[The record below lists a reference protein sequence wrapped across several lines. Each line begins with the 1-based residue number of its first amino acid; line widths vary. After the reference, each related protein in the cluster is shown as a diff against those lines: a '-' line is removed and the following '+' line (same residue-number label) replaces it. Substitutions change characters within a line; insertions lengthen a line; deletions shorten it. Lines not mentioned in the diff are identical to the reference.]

1 MESPAFIDDE
11 VIADSEEDMEQDIY
25 PGPGGQY
32 LPRLDTLRLSGT
44 TSTGPG
50 SSNPYRAS
58 SVSEFPSHLQPA
70 KAISSISA
78 FTAGPSAIPDLPARF
93 TSPSGKGKEKA
104 ADTSITDFAP
114 MQGTIADRAKTRQRT
129 QKPSPRSTSDVIEL
143 TSDEDDDDDELSLKP
158 SKPQSRP
165 KPKPKAK
172 PKAKDPTKPK
182 QVQVQNT
189 PNPTSVSDPPPRPR
203 PRPRPKRPKITEEP
217 APVFTPGAGPFPP
230 TSTPPIP
237 SHGPE
242 IPIATS
248 PPMPHQNS
256 HTRLTSDHPMN
267 LELPPSDPPMPSFA
281 TVHTENHVPRIE
293 TLPADRPSSP
303 SSLFSERSTASKSNK
318 RKRAQPD
325 IEAEIDELATSQG
338 VPDNVGVGGAHISPP
353 MMGPPPTFFA
363 GSSSASSIVE
373 GVTTTPSNQIPAE
386 MHIPPGDVV
395 DLTMLPP
402 TLAPLKV
409 KKPRKSSKAEA
420 GIDEEAAVPRAVVL
434 DEDDQDG
441 DFNPAGDSATKKKGK
456 SKAKEKVAKPTK
468 SKGKP
473 KESATAG
480 ISPKAQVEVVIT
492 TTKGKGRAKAPAK
505 NKGKQK
511 DSAAADKEVFKSRE
525 FIEDSDDELQL
536 VGSAAATAAADDN
549 IPLPVLP
556 NTIDNEA
563 RSNSA
568 VATRPTMAGGLATS
582 SSSAAP
588 SKGSHTQAEMKGD
601 NPPSSRRGNKRKL
614 IVESD
619 AEEGAAEEGGVV
631 HVNVSP
637 SATKKKR
644 KTGDGD
650 KNDKS
655 KKSKDKKGTKRVLL
669 SDEEEEDVYKAVDDD
684 EEGPNKE
691 KRTKKT
697 PRKASRKII
706 DDDDE
711 QEPANEENPEE
722 PRDSTKV

>member
-11 VIADSEEDMEQDIY
+11 VIADSEEDVEQDIY
-25 PGPGGQY
+25 PGPRGQY
-32 LPRLDTLRLSGT
+32 HPRLDILHLSGT
-44 TSTGPG
+44 TSAGPG

-78 FTAGPSAIPDLPARF
+78 FTAGPSALPDHPARF

-104 ADTSITDFAP
+104 ADTSITDFVP

-129 QKPSPRSTSDVIEL
+129 QKPSSRFMSDVIEL
-143 TSDEDDDDDELSLKP
+143 TDEDEDDELSLKP
-158 SKPQSRP
+158 SRP

-172 PKAKDPTKPK
+172 PKAKEPTKPK
-182 QVQVQNT
+182 QVQNT
-189 PNPTSVSDPPPRPR
+189 PNPTSASDPPPRPR
-203 PRPRPKRPKITEEP
+203 PRPRPKRPKIAEEP
-217 APVFTPGAGPFPP
+217 APAFAPGAGPFPP

-248 PPMPHQNS
+248 PLTPIPHQNWR
-256 HTRLTSDHPMN
+256 TRLTTDHAMN
-267 LELPPSDPPMPSFA
+267 FDLPPSDPPIPSFT
-281 TVHTENHVPRIE
+281 TVHTDNRVPRIE
-293 TLPADRPSSP
+293 TLPAGRPSSP
-303 SSLFSERSTASKSNK
+303 SSLFSELSTPSKSNK
-318 RKRAQPD
+318 RKAHPD
-325 IEAEIDELATSQG
+325 VDAEIDELATSQG
-338 VPDNVGVGGAHISPP
+338 APDNVGVGRAHISPR

-373 GVTTTPSNQIPAE
+373 GVNTTPSNQIPTA
-386 MHIPPGDVV
+386 MHIPPGEVV

-402 TLAPLKV
+402 TLAPPKA
-409 KKPRKSSKAEA
+409 KKPRKSNKAE
-420 GIDEEAAVPRAVVL
+420 GPVDEDAVPRAVVL
-434 DEDDQDG
+434 DENDQDS

-456 SKAKEKVAKPTK
+456 SKAKEKAVKPTK
-468 SKGKP
+468 SKGKA
-473 KESATAG
+473 KESAVAG

-492 TTKGKGRAKAPAK
+492 TAKGKARARAPAK

-511 DSAAADKEVFKSRE
+511 DTASADKEVFKSRE

-536 VGSAAATAAADDN
+536 VGSAAAAND
-549 IPLPVLP
+549 ILPP
-556 NTIDNEA
+556 APIDNEA
-563 RSNSA
+563 RSDLA
-568 VATRPTMAGGLATS
+568 TTLTRPTVAGGLATS

-588 SKGSHTQAEMKGD
+588 SKGFNTQAEMKGD
-601 NPPSSRRGNKRKL
+601 NPPTNRRGHNKRKT

-619 AEEGAAEEGGVV
+619 ADEGAAEEGGVV
-631 HVNVSP
+631 HINASP
-637 SATKKKR
+637 SVTKKR

-655 KKSKDKKGTKRVLL
+655 KKSKDKKGTKKVLL
-669 SDEEEEDVYKAVDDD
+669 SDEEEEDPYKAVDDD
-684 EEGPNKE
+684 DSGPNKE

-706 DDDDE
+706 DDDDDE
-711 QEPANEENPEE
+711 EPAGDENPEE
-722 PRDSTKV
+722 SHDSTKV